1 MSQSWMRYAAAGLV
15 LIPLIGVCRAQLP
28 PAHDAWLMQNY
39 RFTGPPP
46 PGEARSAVDPLSE
59 IREVQSTVRF
69 ILRQAEFEGDYESAL
84 VAAAQAVANAQ
95 LMGAALE
102 HRQAVQASQAA
113 QAAQGA
119 QAAKAAD
126 EMQPP
131 APLFLIA
138 MKDKT
143 INAAAAYWVDGP
155 MLNYVTQQGVH
166 VIVRLDLVDRGFSR
180 ELNRQRNVEFRLP
193 E

>member
-1 MSQSWMRYAAAGLV
+1 MSQAWMRYAAAGMV
-15 LIPLIGVCRAQLP
+15 LIPLIGVCHAQLP

-46 PGEARSAVDPLSE
+46 PGEVRPAVDALSE
-59 IREVQSTVRF
+59 IKEVQSTVRF
-69 ILRQAEFEGDYESAL
+69 IMRQAEFEGDYESAL

-95 LMGAALE
+95 LMGGIIE
-102 HRQAVQASQAA
+102 HRQAVQAAQTA
-113 QAAQGA
+113 QAVQP
-119 QAAKAAD
+119 AKAAT
-126 EMQPP
+126 EEAQPP
-131 APLFLIA
+131 APFFLIA

-155 MLNYVTQQGVH
+155 MLNYVTLQGVH
-166 VIVRLDLVDRGFSR
+166 VIVRLDLVDRGLSR
-180 ELNRQRNVEFRLP
+180 DLNRQRNVEFRLP

>member
-1 MSQSWMRYAAAGLV
+1 MSQSWMHFAAAGMVLV
-15 LIPLIGVCRAQLP
+15 PLIGIAHAQLP
-28 PAHDAWLMQNY
+28 PGHDAWLMQNY
-39 RFTGPPP
+39 RFTGPPT
-46 PGEARSAVDPLSE
+46 PGEVRPVVDPLSE

-69 ILRQAEFEGDYESAL
+69 IMRQAEFEGDYEAAL

-95 LMGAALE
+95 LIGSIIE

-113 QAAQGA
+113 QAVQAA
-119 QAAKAAD
+119 QAGTEEA
-126 EMQPP
+126 QLP
-131 APLFLIA
+131 APFFLIA

-155 MLNYVTQQGVH
+155 MLNYITPQGVH
-166 VIVRLDLVDRGFSR
+166 VIVRLDLVDRGLSR
-180 ELNRQRNVEFRLP
+180 ELNRQRSVELRLP

>member
-1 MSQSWMRYAAAGLV
+1 MV
-15 LIPLIGVCRAQLP
+15 LLPMIGICHAQLP

-46 PGEARSAVDPLSE
+46 PGEARPAVDPLSE
-59 IREVQSTVRF
+59 IKEVQSTVRF
-69 ILRQAEFEGDYESAL
+69 IMRQAEFEGNYEDAL

-95 LMGAALE
+95 LMGTIIE
-102 HRQAVQASQAA
+102 HRQAVQAAQAA
-113 QAAQGA
+113 QAS
-119 QAAKAAD
+119 QAAKAAAA
-126 EMQPP
+126 EEAQPP

-166 VIVRLDLVDRGFSR
+166 VIVRLDLVDRGLSR
-180 ELNRQRNVEFRLP
+180 DLNRQRNVEFRLP

>member
-1 MSQSWMRYAAAGLV
+1 MSQAWMRYAAAGMV
-15 LIPLIGVCRAQLP
+15 LIPMIGVCHAQLP

-46 PGEARSAVDPLSE
+46 PGELRPAVDPVLSE
-59 IREVQSTVRF
+59 IRDIQSTVRF
-69 ILRQAEFEGDYESAL
+69 ILHRAEMDQDYETAL
-84 VAAAQAVANAQ
+84 VAAGQAVANAQ
-95 LMGAALE
+95 LMGAILD
-102 HRQAVQASQAA
+102 HRQAA
-113 QAAQGA
+113 QAAQAA
-119 QAAKAAD
+119 QAVLPAKAPPEEA
-126 EMQPP
+126 QPP
-131 APLFLIA
+131 APFFLIA

-166 VIVRLDLVDRGFSR
+166 VIVRLDGVDRALSR
-180 ELNRQRNVEFRLP
+180 DLNRQRNVEFRLP

>member
-1 MSQSWMRYAAAGLV
+1 MSQAWMRYAAAGMV
-15 LIPLIGVCRAQLP
+15 LIPLIGVCHAQLP

-46 PGEARSAVDPLSE
+46 PGEVRPAVDALSE
-59 IREVQSTVRF
+59 IKEVQSTVRF
-69 ILRQAEFEGDYESAL
+69 IMRQAEFEGNYEDAL

-95 LMGAALE
+95 LMGTIIE
-102 HRQAVQASQAA
+102 HRQAVQAAQAA
-113 QAAQGA
+113 QAS
-119 QAAKAAD
+119 QAAKAAAA
-126 EMQPP
+126 EEAQPP

-166 VIVRLDLVDRGFSR
+166 VIVRLDLVDRGLSR
-180 ELNRQRNVEFRLP
+180 DLNRQRNVEFRLP

>member
-1 MSQSWMRYAAAGLV
+1 MSQSWMHFAAAGLV
-15 LIPLIGVCRAQLP
+15 LVPLIGISHAQLP
-28 PAHDAWLMQNY
+28 PGHDAWLMQNY

-46 PGEARSAVDPLSE
+46 PGEVRPAVDPLSE
-59 IREVQSTVRF
+59 IRAVQSTVRF
-69 ILRQAEFEGDYESAL
+69 IMRQAEFEGDYEAAL
-84 VAAAQAVANAQ
+84 VASAQAVANAQ
-95 LMGAALE
+95 LIGSIIE

-113 QAAQGA
+113 QAAQ
-119 QAAKAAD
+119 AAKAGTEEA
-126 EMQPP
+126 QLP
-131 APLFLIA
+131 APFFLIA

-155 MLNYVTQQGVH
+155 ILNYITQQGVH
-166 VIVRLDLVDRGFSR
+166 VIVRLDLVDRGLSR

>member
-1 MSQSWMRYAAAGLV
+1 MSQAWIRYAAAGMV
-15 LIPLIGVCRAQLP
+15 LIPMIGVGRAQLP

-46 PGEARSAVDPLSE
+46 PGEVRPAVDPLSE
-59 IREVQSTVRF
+59 IKEVQSTVRF
-69 ILRQAEFEGDYESAL
+69 ILRQAEFEGDYEAAL

-95 LMGAALE
+95 LMGGIIE
-102 HRQAVQASQAA
+102 HRQAVQAAQTAQAA
-113 QAAQGA
+113 QAA
-119 QAAKAAD
+119 KASP
-126 EMQPP
+126 EETQPP
-131 APLFLIA
+131 APYFLIA

-166 VIVRLDLVDRGFSR
+166 VIVRLDLVDRSLSR